1 MNMAGAYVCHVRLLS
16 HFALSSSSKKLTHGP
31 TSRFDESY
39 ATFVFTL
46 TFSLTFTSLKL
57 VFGSVVKKA
66 FVIFLIFFETSY
78 VNIGGGTGEGVYTPS

>member
-1 MNMAGAYVCHVRLLS
+1 MARTYICHVRPLS
-16 HFALSSSSKKLTHGP
+16 RFALSSSSKKLTLGP